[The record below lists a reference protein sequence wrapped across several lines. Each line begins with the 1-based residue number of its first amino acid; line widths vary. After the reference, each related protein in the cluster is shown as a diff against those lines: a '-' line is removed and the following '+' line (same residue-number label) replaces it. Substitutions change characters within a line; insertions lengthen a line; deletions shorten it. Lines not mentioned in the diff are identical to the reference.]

1 MPNLGTPELLIIAFV
16 VILLFGSKKLPDA
29 ARSVGRSLRIFKAE
43 TRGLSQD
50 DENPTVTAPPQA
62 QPTPAPA
69 PRPIE
74 PAQAVA
80 APQQATAGAPSV
92 NGHSAAA
99 GDSSL
104 QR

>member
-1 MPNLGTPELLIIAFV
+1 
-16 VILLFGSKKLPDA
+16 

-43 TRGLSQD
+43 TKGLSQD

-62 QPTPAPA
+62 QPAPA

-74 PAQAVA
+74 PAPAVA
-80 APQQATAGAPSV
+80 AAQQATAGAPSV
-92 NGHSAAA
+92 NGHSVTA
-99 GDSSL
+99 GDSGL